1 MNYRAKV
8 VTEGVFTTD
17 QLLAGNP
24 SLLVGRVVTIAAGQN
39 LLRGA
44 VLGKITASNKY
55 ALSASAANDG
65 SQAPDLILA
74 EHCDAT
80 GGDRTAMAYS
90 RGDFNAN
97 RVTLGAGHTVASVTE
112 PLRVKGIALLPSVVA

>member
-8 VTEGVFTTD
+8 VTEGVHTPD

-24 SLLVGRVVTIAAGQN
+24 SLLVGRVVTLLAGQS

-44 VLGKITASNKY
+44 VLGKITASGKY
-55 ALSASAANDG
+55 TLSASASADG

-80 GGDRTAMAYS
+80 AGDRTAMAYS

-97 RVTLGAGHTVASVTE
+97 RVLLGAGHTVASITE
-112 PLRVKGIALLPSVVA
+112 GLRIKGIALLPSVVA